1 MGKENT
7 MSHPGDFMTALSNW
21 RTEKLR
27 QACKDIQH
35 IQNTGKMI
43 EGPYKEFSEALDN
56 YYTYDQL
63 GGHVRAQGRTLA
75 QSLIEMEVIKRFA
88 GNTF

>member
-1 MGKENT
+1 MGKKNE
-7 MSHPGDFMTALSNW
+7 MAHPGDFMTALSNW

-43 EGPYKEFSEALDN
+43 EGPYKEFSEALGN

-63 GGHVRAQGRTLA
+63 GAHVKAQGRTLA
-75 QSLIEMEVIKRFA
+75 QSLIEIEVMKRFTA
-88 GNTF
+88 NTF